1 MTERD
6 ELNAIY
12 KAILAAARQQGL
24 ARYSD
29 LIALQNLVH
38 GQPPE
43 VTLRIR
49 LHRLLL
55 ICSRRDWPAISA
67 IVVGENDVL
76 LSQKGLS
83 SFVKGARNAG
93 YPVQDPREF
102 EAAQKEAL
110 YRWVPSAPDSLDIS
124 DHELRELS
132 QVVRGA
138 DACDAVRMQGE
149 QDKTKKALRQAG
161 RFIPYLKSLLKTFLA
176 PIVTGVIAGLILT
189 NWQDIWDFFKQ
200 L

>member
-1 MTERD
+1 M
-6 ELNAIY
+6 
-12 KAILAAARQQGL
+12 
-24 ARYSD
+24 
-29 LIALQNLVH
+29 
-38 GQPPE
+38 
-43 VTLRIR
+43 
-49 LHRLLL
+49 
-55 ICSRRDWPAISA
+55 SA
-67 IVVGENDVL
+67 IVVGENDIL

-93 YPVQDPREF
+93 YPVQDPRVF

-138 DACDAVRMQGE
+138 DTADTVRMQE
-149 QDKTKKALRQAG
+149 KPDEMKRALRLAG
-161 RFIPYLKSLLKTFLA
+161 RVRSYMKSLFKTFLI
-176 PIVTGVIAGLILT
+176 PIAIAVIAGLILM
-189 NWQDIWDFFKQ
+189 NWQDIWHIFKQ